1 MSAYPYTYTVYCFS
15 TNWLVSQPHV
25 FLNHAFQKKGS
36 AWHRCNP
43 CDPINLLM
51 EGTPTI
57 SVWDGKA

>member
-1 MSAYPYTYTVYCFS
+1 
-15 TNWLVSQPHV
+15 LVSQPHV